1 MTVPPVNDLYPW
13 FQTLAD
19 LQDGPLD
26 LAAFFGNAKPVELE
40 VGCGRGLFLVTAGMA
55 RPETNFLGVD
65 CDYKEAR
72 RASRRMQKR
81 QLPNVRIFGADARI
95 LLPRHLAD
103 GCLSGAHVY
112 FPDPWWKRRHRKR
125 RIFNPEFLRQCA
137 RMLKVGS
144 ELHSWTDVEEYFQ
157 VIVRLVNAHPA
168 FQAVEAPPEREATH
182 DMDYHTSFERKKRK
196 AGLPIYRARWT
207 RVGGSYEWPPEILAA
222 LIQEEQEA
230 TDRESQQSEDAAAHQ
245 GHRSR

>member
-1 MTVPPVNDLYPW
+1 MTAPPVNDLYPW

-19 LQDGPLD
+19 LKEGPLD
-26 LAAFFGNAKPVELE
+26 LAAFFNNPNPVELE
-40 VGCGRGLFLVTAGMA
+40 VGCGRGLFLVTAGSA
-55 RPETNFLGVD
+55 RPDTNFLGVD

-81 QLPNVRIFGADARI
+81 DLPNVRIFGADARL

-103 GCLSGAHVY
+103 GCLSGVHVY

-137 RMLKVGS
+137 RMLQAGC
-144 ELHSWTDVEEYFQ
+144 ELHSWTDVEEYYQ

-168 FQAVEAPPEREATH
+168 FKAIEALPEREAVH

-196 AGLPIYRARWT
+196 AGLPIYRARWQ
-207 RVGGSYEWPPEILAA
+207 RIAGSYEWPADVLAA

-230 TDRESQQSEDAAAHQ
+230 AERELENPENESAHQ